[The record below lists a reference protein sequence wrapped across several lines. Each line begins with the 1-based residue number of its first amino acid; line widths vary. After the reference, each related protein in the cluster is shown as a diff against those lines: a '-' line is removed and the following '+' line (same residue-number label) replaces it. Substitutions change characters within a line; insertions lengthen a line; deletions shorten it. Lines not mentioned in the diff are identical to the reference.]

1 MPKKAN
7 GMHSNPR
14 ITMAIQPEVFSRSF
28 CSIGQEC
35 RDEAGQF
42 TRMAQAGPTRAACA
56 EAASPSGDG
65 GYSARTVCA
74 RASDRSEARRVG
86 KEWVSTGRSRGS
98 RLHKEKKHTK
108 QK

>member
-1 MPKKAN
+1 
-7 GMHSNPR
+7 MHSNPR

-56 EAASPSGDG
+56 EAASPSGAG

-74 RASDRSEARRVG
+74 RASDAASSRPGHRSEEHTSELQSLMRNSYAVFC
-86 KEWVSTGRSRGS
+86 
-98 RLHKEKKHTK
+98 LKKK
-108 QK
+108 